1 MSSSGETR
9 ETDGTTGTGGG
20 GSGNGASE
28 GVVQQATQVIYPQ
41 YYQLESRSFS
51 QASKRSCTEN

>member
-1 MSSSGETR
+1 MVSSGVSSGGEAR
-9 ETDGTTGTGGG
+9 ETEGTSGTGGG
-20 GSGNGASE
+20 GGGASE

-51 QASKRSCTEN
+51 QASKK